1 MEKQAVVFR
10 QKSLEFLLKKAHDFQ
25 EGYRQNIAILG
36 DTSTG
41 KSTLL
46 KNFVTNVNSDD
57 IVPVFVEVLPFEF
70 TLFCKRFLNSLL
82 YNYLKK
88 SQLLSSRENL
98 TNLIQRTKLLLPITF
113 PLFENFFNKIEK
125 EKPEI
130 LFKELFNL
138 LESFVEESQKK
149 VCIILDEFQNILE
162 FNVKNVAAELGKR
175 IMFEKNTLFIFSSS
189 SKNTAKNILTNDL
202 SLLFGNFE
210 ILELSMLDAPSSEL
224 LIKNRLEGII
234 ISKEYIHFLIHFT
247 GGHPYY
253 LNALCEEAALQCR
266 LSNLSFIDRDI
277 LSSTF
282 EHLLFSDWGIF
293 NLRFST
299 FLSTLT
305 TGRSKNEFVYILD
318 AIATG
323 KNRLKDLTSVLRKQR
338 KDISM
343 KLNRLMEAGIV
354 VKNGSFYTLND
365 RLLTFWLKFVYHEK
379 WCALSPDHSEQAE
392 HFKIKIN
399 AEMDEFIS
407 VSKKDMAERM
417 LDLFNQFEGDDILL
431 DRKKCQLETFK
442 ELKIL
447 RFENSNL
454 KIGLFG
460 KSQNRWWLTAIKEDG
475 INEQDVNEFIL
486 LSKKFKNK
494 VIQKVI
500 IGLGEIERN
509 AHLLAKESRIMTW
522 DIGSLNN
529 LLDLYGQPR
538 IIR

>member
-1 MEKQAVVFR
+1 MEKKAVVFR
-10 QKSLEFLLKKAHDFQ
+10 EKSLEFLLKKTRDFH

-36 DTSTG
+36 DSSTG

-46 KNFVTNVNSDD
+46 KNLLKKIECES
-57 IVPVFVEVLPFEF
+57 IIPIFVEVLPFEF

-82 YNYLKK
+82 YNYLRK

-98 TNLIQRTKLLLPITF
+98 AHLIQRTKVLLPATF
-113 PLFENFFNKIEK
+113 PLFENFFNKLEK
-125 EKPEI
+125 EKPDV

-138 LESFVEESQKK
+138 LESFTEESQKK
-149 VCIILDEFQNILE
+149 VCVILDEFQNILE
-162 FNVKNVAAELGKR
+162 FSVKNLASELGKR

-189 SKNTAKNILTNDL
+189 SKNAAKNILTNEL

-210 ILELSMLDAPSSEL
+210 VLELSMLDAPSSEL

-247 GGHPYY
+247 GGHPFY
-253 LNALCEEAALQCR
+253 LNALCAEAALQCKTN
-266 LSNLSFIDRDI
+266 NLSFIDRDI
-277 LSSTF
+277 LSATF
-282 EHLLFSDWGIF
+282 EHLLFNEWGLF
-293 NLRFST
+293 NLKFSN
-299 FLSTLT
+299 FLATLT
-305 TGRSKNEFVYILD
+305 TGRNKNDFVCILD
-318 AIATG
+318 AIAIG
-323 KNRLKDLTSVLRKQR
+323 KNRLKDLAEVLRKQR
-338 KDISM
+338 KDISI
-343 KLNRLMEAGIV
+343 KLNRLVEMGIV
-354 VKNGSFYTLND
+354 VKNGSFYTLGD

-379 WCALSPDHSEQAE
+379 WCALSPDYSEQVE

-442 ELKIL
+442 ELKIM

-460 KSQNRWWLTAIKEDG
+460 KSQDRWWLTAIKEDG
-475 INEQDVNEFIL
+475 INEQDVNDFIL

-494 VIQKVI
+494 MIQKVI
-500 IGLGEIERN
+500 IGLGDIERN

-522 DIGSLNN
+522 DISSLNN